1 LLKPRNNDNFANYLI
16 KYKRHMKKLKAK
28 QLLIFTTLIIVVVFS
43 SCTSQKNLV
52 YFQNKELDSKIPN
65 TQIHK
70 YKDGETNYSPNYTL
84 KENDMLYVNIYS
96 SVDEETSKL
105 FAGTN
110 AGGYSSQQETSIF
123 LNSYQID
130 SKGEINLPVI
140 GGIYVK
146 GMTIEQAQDAIKA
159 KAEEYSKGI
168 VVTCK
173 MVTFKIDVVG
183 EVTRPGTYTF
193 YQPSVNIFDVISAA
207 GDLTYYGNRSKIRV
221 IRKTQTEDMI
231 YTLDIRKSNVMQ
243 TPQYYLQPGD
253 IVYIEPNKNTKT
265 LTAINIPLATV
276 SAAVSVL
283 STVLTLIVV
292 FKK

>member
-1 LLKPRNNDNFANYLI
+1 
-16 KYKRHMKKLKAK
+16 MKKLNFNHFLFIA
-28 QLLIFTTLIIVVVFS
+28 TIVIAIGFS

-52 YFQNKELDSKIPN
+52 YFQNKELDSKIPD

-70 YKDGETNYSPNYTL
+70 YKDGESNYSPNYTL

-130 SKGEINLPVI
+130 SKGQINLPVI
-140 GGIYVK
+140 GNVSVK

-207 GDLTYYGNRSKIRV
+207 GDSTYYGNRSKIRV
-221 IRKTQTEDMI
+221 VRKTQTEDMV
-231 YTLDIRKSNVMQ
+231 YTLDIRKSDILRN
-243 TPQYYLQPGD
+243 PKYYLQPGD
-253 IVYIEPNKNTKT
+253 IVYVEPNKKTKA

-276 SAAVSVL
+276 SAAVSLL
-283 STVLTLIVV
+283 STVLTLIFV